1 MPHSYHIIVE
11 NNPAII
17 YGTRGGAPD
26 KLLPNLEKFLDTFW
40 KERDT
45 FGEFVDTPECLVA
58 QITIRFGH
66 ATCEDDFSN
75 IRVGVH
81 YNPTAS
87 YLYWVG
93 LDRTVTV
100 WVAEIA
106 YRDRPELGLAGCVLW
121 SDIQCQLPERMDKSK

>member
-17 YGTRGGAPD
+17 YGTRGGAPH
-26 KLLPNLEKFLDTFW
+26 KLLPNLKKFLDTFW

-45 FGEFVDTPECLVA
+45 FGEYIDTPECLVA
-58 QITIRFGH
+58 QITIRFGY

-75 IRVGVH
+75 IRVGIH
-81 YNPTAS
+81 YKATAD
-87 YLYWVG
+87 YLYQVG

-100 WVAEIA
+100 WVASEA
-106 YRDRPELGLAGCVLW
+106 YHDRPELGLAGCILW
-121 SDIQCQLPERMDKSK
+121 SDTQCQLSEPIDQSR